1 MQTEDSP
8 HVPDDE
14 PSQTTPEH
22 HVLGA
27 LISEGKVPSVNE
39 VVAYNMTRAR
49 KERGWTQ
56 QNVAERLQRYTGR
69 QWSNASISAAERSWQ
84 GGRSRKFDANEL
96 VALSVIFDY
105 PVAYFLLPPDDQLS
119 VAVLMAQPEDREGA
133 FAPVLPSRG
142 YLRRVLMDRSPTRDD
157 FAFFSRAAKAVR
169 QHMQDE
175 WHPPVFL
182 SPDMVETLHSIPM
195 EPLAPE
201 SEGEDEGEAETTG
214 TRSSQDVE
222 IVSSQQLA
230 KVVGEQV
237 RNAIIDQSG
246 GIVRSIMQ
254 SLEEQGMIVIKPIT
268 EQPQEASPPAP
279 NAGVERSL
287 TEAEMDQQPKPR
299 EA

>member
-8 HVPDDE
+8 HVPDDDPTE
-14 PSQTTPEH
+14 GRPPHT
-22 HVLGA
+22 VLGA

-39 VVAYNMTRAR
+39 LVAYNMTRAR

-119 VAVLMAQPEDREGA
+119 VAVLMAQPEDRDAA
-133 FAPVLPSRG
+133 FAPVLPNRG
-142 YLRRVLMDRSPTRDD
+142 YLRRVLLDRSPTKDD
-157 FAFFSRAAKAVR
+157 SLFFTRAQSAVR
-169 QHMQDE
+169 RHMQDE

-182 SPDMVETLHSIPM
+182 SPDMVEMLHSIPV
-195 EPLAPE
+195 EPLKP
-201 SEGEDEGEAETTG
+201 EAERTAEAPATG
-214 TRSSQDVE
+214 ISQDVE
-222 IVSSQQLA
+222 VVSSQQLA
-230 KVVGEQV
+230 SVVGEHV

-246 GIVRSIMQ
+246 SIVRNIMQ
-254 SLEEQGMIVIKPIT
+254 SLEEQGMLVIKPT
-268 EQPQEASPPAP
+268 TQQPQEVSPPESKP
-279 NAGVERSL
+279 GTDRSL
-287 TEAEMDQQPKPR
+287 TEAEIEQQPKPR
-299 EA
+299 EL